1 MTLIHC
7 SKIKEVLSAAANR
20 FGWDDYVYTFSQN
33 KDWTDPESVFV
44 RESSKKLGQFLEK
57 YRELGLQINRFKFAA
72 LKSDVFKLYYLETV
86 RHSRSA
92 KERILSDLI
101 DEYGWKTVL
110 SCPVYGYGG
119 ALGIVALWS
128 NKPSFSDEQV
138 QSAIA
143 YLTPLVH
150 EFNAWSRELVQNCY
164 LTAYAL
170 SPREVECMQLVAE
183 GHTSRE
189 IAEILGITSRTV
201 DFHVKNATEKLG
213 GTSRSQ
219 AAWRMSLLP
228 PQPLSAS

>member
-1 MTLIHC
+1 MTPIHC
-7 SKIKEVLSAAANR
+7 NKIKQALRIAIGQ
-20 FGWDDYVYTFSQN
+20 FGWDDYVYIFSQN

-44 RESSKKLGQFLEK
+44 RESSKKVEQFLER
-57 YRELGLQINRFKFAA
+57 YRELGLQKFNRFKIAA
-72 LKSDVFKLYYLETV
+72 LKSDVFSLYHLESV
-86 RHSRSA
+86 RNSPSP
-92 KERILSDLI
+92 KERMLADLI
-101 DEYGWKTVL
+101 DEYGWKSVL

-128 NKPSFSDEQV
+128 TRPSFSDEQV
-138 QSAIA
+138 KGAIK

-150 EFNAWSRELVQNCY
+150 EFNAWSRELVQACY
-164 LTAYAL
+164 LTTYSL

-183 GHTSRE
+183 GHTSKE
-189 IAEILGITSRTV
+189 IAEILGITHRTV

-228 PQPLSAS
+228 PQPFR